1 MQNLDTSAIEH
12 SQLPCWFFGNSIGVS
27 EEFMPN
33 QHIPLKTCSPC
44 TTALTWPIASC
55 GRLAFVMSSR
65 SAVHSCSYNFQR
77 RLSERWMVG
86 MLSLLIRLQP
96 WRCNKTRVAAIQ
108 PHRPTHTHT
117 RKYLAVTGQSVTV
130 NHLRYAVAQ
139 CHPWTNP
146 FTQMNDTLLLIGRFK
161 ATVSDKVNSRIP
173 PLSKVLFTE
182 ISSF

>member
-55 GRLAFVMSSR
+55 GRLALVMSSR
-65 SAVHSCSYNFQR
+65 SAVRSCSYNFQR

-117 RKYLAVTGQSVTV
+117 QILSGYGSKRDRKSLTVRRRTMPSMNKSIYANERHFVAHRSFQSNGLRQGQ
-130 NHLRYAVAQ
+130 LQ
-139 CHPWTNP
+139 
-146 FTQMNDTLLLIGRFK
+146 D
-161 ATVSDKVNSRIP
+161 
-173 PLSKVLFTE
+173 
-182 ISSF
+182 SSII